1 VATPTSGQPSG
12 NLPRRLARI
21 NPTTAFLVALV
32 ALLAGLFLP
41 GIIGAAVLFMLGAAL
56 VALTFTTWPVQSP
69 AVRGVRLTML
79 ALLFAAAL
87 AKAI

>member
-1 VATPTSGQPSG
+1 MTVPPTD
-12 NLPRRLARI
+12 NLLRRLSKV
-21 NPTTAFLVALV
+21 NPTVAFLVALAV
-32 ALLAGLFLP
+32 LLAGLFLP
-41 GIIGAAVLFMLGAAL
+41 GIIGAALLFLLGAGL

-69 AVRGVRLTML
+69 GVRAIRVIML